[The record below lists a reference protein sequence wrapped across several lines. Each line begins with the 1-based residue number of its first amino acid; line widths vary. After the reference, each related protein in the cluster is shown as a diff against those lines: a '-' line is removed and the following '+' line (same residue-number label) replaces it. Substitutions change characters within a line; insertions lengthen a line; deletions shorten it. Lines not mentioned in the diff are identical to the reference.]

1 MQKRKINVFAIAI
14 EQQQYKTYILSDQLA
29 QSRLTV
35 VPERGGIATGWQL
48 RGQEML
54 YLDRDRFA
62 NPQLSIRGGVPILF
76 PICGNLPDNRYSYSG
91 QTYSLKQHGFARDL
105 PWQVVDRITHDRVGI
120 TLALESNTETRSVYP
135 FDFELRLSYF
145 LQGNALEIH
154 HTIANRSTEPMP
166 FSIGLHPYFL
176 VSDKAPLQFDIP
188 ASQYQNQIDQ
198 TIHDFSG
205 QFDFEQDEI
214 DVAFRSLTRSDASA
228 VDPNRRLRLKVEF
241 DPAFS
246 TLVFWTVKGKDYYCL
261 EPWTAPR
268 NSLNTG
274 DRLLWLDPGA
284 SLELPVRFIAT
295 FL

>member
-1 MQKRKINVFAIAI
+1 MFAIAI

-35 VPERGGIATGWQL
+35 VPERGGIVTSWQL

-62 NPQLSIRGGVPILF
+62 DSSLSIRGGIPILF
-76 PICGNLPDNRYSYSG
+76 PICGNLPDNTYSFSG
-91 QTYSLKQHGFARDL
+91 QTYQLKQHGFARDL
-105 PWQVVDRITHDRVGI
+105 GWQVVDRITHDRVGI
-120 TLALESNTETRSVYP
+120 TIALESNAQTRSVYP
-135 FDFELRLSYF
+135 FDFELRFSYF

-154 HTIANRSTEPMP
+154 QQITNRSTVPMP

-176 VSDKAPLQFDIP
+176 VHDKSQLQFDIP
-188 ASQYQNQIDQ
+188 AAQYQNQIDQ
-198 TIHDFSG
+198 TVHDFAG
-205 QFDFEQDEI
+205 RFDFEQDEI

-228 VDPNRRLRLKVEF
+228 TDPTRRLRLKLEF

-246 TLVFWTVKGKDYYCL
+246 TVVFWTVKGKDYYCL

-274 DRLLWLDPGA
+274 NRLLWLDPDA
-284 SLELPVRFIAT
+284 RLDLPVRLIAT